1 MDDKALKKDLVQWVR
16 NIDDPKLILDL
27 WNFKTKQEFSEELT
41 TKQLE
46 ELEKRLERYDA
57 GKMEF
62 SDWETVKE
70 SIRKKT
76 NNAV

>member
-1 MDDKALKKDLVQWVR
+1 MDVKTLKKDLVQWVR

-41 TKQLE
+41 TNQLE
-46 ELEKRLERYDA
+46 ELEKRLERYDS

-70 SIRKKT
+70 NIRKKT

>member
-1 MDDKALKKDLVQWVR
+1 MDVKTLKKDLVQWVR

-41 TKQLE
+41 TNQLE
-46 ELEKRLERYDA
+46 ELEKRLERYDS

-70 SIRKKT
+70 NIRKKT
-76 NNAV
+76 NNAL